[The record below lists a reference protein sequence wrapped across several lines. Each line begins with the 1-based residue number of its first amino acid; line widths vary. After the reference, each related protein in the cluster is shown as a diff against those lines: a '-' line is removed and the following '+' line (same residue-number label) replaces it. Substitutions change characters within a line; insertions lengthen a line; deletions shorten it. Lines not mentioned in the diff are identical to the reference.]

1 MDRAEIQFLRIDFTQ
16 EKEKRILES
25 AIKHFIRY
33 GYRKT
38 SIDEIVKDARVGKGM
53 VYQYFNSK
61 EDLFKKVAEIEH
73 EIMFNELEKAIAS
86 EQNAEK
92 RLVLYVVKKI
102 QYTQDFFL
110 ERGSDPRILKE
121 LKGSYERMVPDYLR
135 EVAIIAEIIE
145 IGIDNH
151 VFKIDAVQQTAP
163 LISTIIRQFEI
174 RWNELQQK
182 EAETEVAALFS
193 ILFKGLRS

>member
-1 MDRAEIQFLRIDFTQ
+1 MQ

-53 VYQYFNSK
+53 VYHYFTNK

-73 EIMFNELEKAIAS
+73 EIMFNELEKAVAS

-92 RLVLYVVKKI
+92 RLVLYVFKKI
-102 QYTQDFFL
+102 QYTRDFFL
-110 ERGSDPRILKE
+110 ERGSDPGILKE
-121 LKGSYERMVPDYLR
+121 LKDSYERMVPDYLR

-151 VFKIDAVQQTAP
+151 VFKIDAVQQTAS

-182 EAETEVAALFS
+182 EAETEVAALFD
-193 ILFKGLRS
+193 IIFKGLRA